1 MSRRVLIT
9 AGPTREPID
18 AVRYLSNRSSGTMGV
33 ALANAA
39 DASAHATT
47 LLLGP
52 VDSSAAE
59 RVHAG
64 VRIERFETTAD
75 LAALL
80 REHFRACDVLVMAA
94 AVSDYRVTE
103 ADAETGKRE
112 RKDEL
117 TLILEATPDL
127 VAGCTEIKRP
137 DQRVVSFA
145 LEQADQL
152 EDRAIMKMRRKGVD
166 ATVANPLETMD
177 ADEIDAVWLTADGD
191 RRALG
196 PMDKAAFAAWL
207 IERVTAM

>member
-39 DASAHATT
+39 DAAGHATT

-52 VDSSAAE
+52 VDSSAAT

-64 VRIERFETTAD
+64 VGIERFETTAD

-80 REHFRACDVLVMAA
+80 REHFQACDVLIMAA
-94 AVSDYRVTE
+94 AVSDYRVAE

-112 RKDEL
+112 REDEL
-117 TLILEATPDL
+117 TLKLEATPDL
-127 VAGCTEIKRP
+127 VAGCTKTKRP

-152 EDRAIMKMRRKGVD
+152 EGRAITKMRRKGVD

-177 ADEIDAVWLTADGD
+177 AGEIDAVWLTADGD
-191 RRALG
+191 RQTPGLI
-196 PMDKAAFAAWL
+196 DKVAFAAWL
-207 IERVTAM
+207 IKRVAAM